1 MAKYRRKTV
10 LKRKIYNTL
19 LQWKQNKGNECLMI
33 KGARQVGKTYL
44 VREFGKTYESFI
56 EINFYENSEYKNIF
70 QGDLSSDEIIKK
82 ITAFIPNTKIIPNK
96 TLIFLDEIQRC
107 ARARTALKFL
117 AQDDRIDVI
126 TSGSLLGLS
135 YGTDADSDTEQIE
148 SIPVGYEKQIQMF
161 SMDFEEYLWA
171 RGYGEDAI
179 NYLKSFY
186 DKHQKVPYEIN
197 KKYEE
202 LLREYIVVGGMPEV
216 VATFV
221 KTNDLNAVDEIQKKI
236 INSYEDDIVNHAKSV
251 EKVKVRKCFD
261 SIPRQLARENR
272 KFKYSDLE
280 KGATSRKYG
289 ESIEWLINANL
300 VYPCY
305 SVSNPE
311 IPLRYNDNENEFK
324 LYLHDT
330 GLLMAMYG
338 FATKQGILTNS
349 LTGVAKG
356 GIYENLVADALYKKG
371 YDLHYFKR
379 KDDMELEFVIESVNG
394 VIPIEVKA
402 GNTATKSLNKYIED
416 YNPPKSF
423 KVINGNIGEDGNR
436 ITIPHYMIMFI

>member
-1 MAKYRRKTV
+1 M
-10 LKRKIYNTL
+10 
-19 LQWKQNKGNECLMI
+19 
-33 KGARQVGKTYL
+33 
-44 VREFGKTYESFI
+44 
-56 EINFYENSEYKNIF
+56 
-70 QGDLSSDEIIKK
+70 
-82 ITAFIPNTKIIPNK
+82 
-96 TLIFLDEIQRC
+96 
-107 ARARTALKFL
+107 
-117 AQDDRIDVI
+117 
-126 TSGSLLGLS
+126 
-135 YGTDADSDTEQIE
+135 TE
-148 SIPVGYEKQIQMF
+148 
-161 SMDFEEYLWA
+161 
-171 RGYGEDAI
+171 
-179 NYLKSFY
+179 
-186 DKHQKVPYEIN
+186 
-197 KKYEE
+197 
-202 LLREYIVVGGMPEV
+202 
-216 VATFV
+216 
-221 KTNDLNAVDEIQKKI
+221 DEIQKKI

-311 IPLRYNDNENEFK
+311 IPLKYNDNENEFK